1 MERWVLLHVHLRDDQ
16 RDRGRSSYVVQ
27 GMERLSTEFAL
38 WTGIEGDAAWL
49 HACILPRG
57 AGLPSPRAPVAQ
69 WIERRRPKAGVVG
82 SIPAGGT
89 MNGAWHDIG

>member
-38 WTGIEGDAAWL
+38 WTGIEVMLRGSMPVFSHAALGYHL
-49 HACILPRG
+49 HGP
-57 AGLPSPRAPVAQ
+57 P
-69 WIERRRPKAGVVG
+69 
-82 SIPAGGT
+82 
-89 MNGAWHDIG
+89 